1 MNILVTGGCGFIG
14 AAFIRY
20 LMEKTEHIVINLD
33 KLSYASND
41 ACSHYKGNS
50 QRYRFYQ
57 ADLIEIS
64 EIRHVIE
71 LEEPDFVIN
80 FAAETHVDRSIDGP
94 DDFFR
99 SNIVGTY
106 NLLEASL
113 AYWQQLP
120 SIKKERY
127 RFHQVSTDEVYG
139 ELVNEDESPFVETS
153 PTKPSSPYSASKA
166 SADNLVQAWGK
177 TYGMP
182 VLITRS
188 SNNYGPW
195 QYMEKLI
202 PVVIGCILKREPIPI
217 YGAGN
222 QQRNWLHVD
231 DHVKALYQ
239 VLTMGQ
245 IGEVYNIGSDDELKN
260 IDLVS
265 SVCKKAALLLKRDET
280 EVLKLITHVADR
292 QGHDF
297 RYALSSEKIKQD
309 LGWMPE
315 ISFQDGLSLTVEWYI
330 SHYTKQ

>member
-1 MNILVTGGCGFIG
+1 MKILVTGGCGFIG
-14 AAFIRY
+14 SAFVRY
-20 LMEKTEHIVINLD
+20 LMEHTSHNVINLD
-33 KLSYASND
+33 KLSYAAND
-41 ACSHYKGNS
+41 ASSVYEVNS
-50 QRYRFYQ
+50 LRYRFYQ
-57 ADLIEIS
+57 ADLTSLPEIT
-64 EIRHVIE
+64 HVIE
-71 LEEPDFVIN
+71 SEEPNLIIN

-94 DDFFR
+94 NAFFQA
-99 SNIVGTY
+99 NIVGAY
-106 NLLEASL
+106 NLLQASL
-113 AYWQQLP
+113 DYWQKLP
-120 SIKKERY
+120 LSRQAGF
-127 RFHQVSTDEVYG
+127 RLHQVSTDEVYG
-139 ELVNEDESPFVETS
+139 ELTNELEAPFVETS

-202 PVVIGCILKREPIPI
+202 PVVIGCILNREAIPI
-217 YGAGN
+217 YGKGD

-239 VLTMGQ
+239 VLTKGQ

-265 SVCKKAALLLKRDET
+265 SVCKQAALLLKLDET
-280 EVLKLITHVADR
+280 EVLKLIAHVADR

-297 RYALSSEKIKQD
+297 RYALSSEKIKRD
-309 LGWMPE
+309 LGWVPE
-315 ISFQDGLSLTVEWYI
+315 ISFQDGLSATVEWYI
-330 SHYTKQ
+330 SHYAKH

>member
-1 MNILVTGGCGFIG
+1 MTH
-14 AAFIRY
+14 A
-20 LMEKTEHIVINLD
+20 
-33 KLSYASND
+33 
-41 ACSHYKGNS
+41 HYKGNS

>member
-1 MNILVTGGCGFIG
+1 MKILVTGGSGFIG
-14 AAFIRY
+14 SAFIRY
-20 LMEKTEHIVINLD
+20 LMQQTENVVINLD
-33 KLSYASND
+33 KLSYAAND
-41 ACSHYKGNS
+41 ACAVYEVNS
-50 QRYRFYQ
+50 QRYRFYK
-57 ADLIEIS
+57 ADLTSLS
-64 EIRHVIE
+64 EITQVIE
-71 LEEPDFVIN
+71 SEAPDLIIN
-80 FAAETHVDRSIDGP
+80 FAAETHVDRSIHGP
-94 DDFFR
+94 NEFLQ
-99 SNIVGTY
+99 SNIVGVY
-106 NLLEASL
+106 NLLQASL
-113 AYWQQLP
+113 VYWQNLSP
-120 SIKKERY
+120 EKKLSFRL
-127 RFHQVSTDEVYG
+127 HQVSTDEVYG
-139 ELVNEDESPFVETS
+139 ELTNELEAPFVETS

-202 PVVIGCILKREPIPI
+202 PVVIGCILNREAIPI
-217 YGAGN
+217 YGKGD

-239 VLTMGQ
+239 VLTKGQ

-265 SVCKKAALLLKRDET
+265 SVCKQAALLLKLDET

-297 RYALSSEKIKQD
+297 RYALSSEKIKRD

-315 ISFQDGLSLTVEWYI
+315 ICFQDGLSATVEWYI
-330 SHYTKQ
+330 SHYAKC